1 MAHRHGILTSA
12 SLMVSAPAAQD
23 AIARARGLPSFK
35 VGLHLVLAE
44 GRPVL
49 PPGAVPDLVDSA
61 GAFHTD
67 LFRLGVK
74 IFGSRKVR
82 RQLAAEI
89 EAQFEKYAA
98 TGLALDHLDSHKH
111 LHLHPTVTELVCRI
125 GIRFGLR
132 AVRAP
137 IEPARVLARIDRT
150 GIAAPLLTNPFA
162 ALVRQRLR
170 GRGLLTADH
179 VFGLAWS
186 GAMTESRINALLANL
201 PSAAIT
207 EIYCHPATSDRFNRA
222 TPGYH
227 YAEEYAALLAPSVRQ
242 AVARL
247 GIRLVGYSDL
257 GGRPEGDL
265 HRSIGATMQDSH
277 CA

>member
-12 SLMVSAPAAQD
+12 SLMVAAPAAQD

-35 VGLHLVLAE
+35 VGLHLVLVE

-49 PPGAVPDLVDSA
+49 PPGAVPDLVDNT

-74 IFGSRKVR
+74 IFGSGKVR

-89 EAQFEKYAA
+89 EAQFKTYAA
-98 TGLALDHLDSHKH
+98 TGLALDHVDTHKH
-111 LHLHPTVTELVCRI
+111 VHLHPTVTELVCRI
-125 GIRFGLR
+125 GTRFGLR

-137 IEPARVLARIDRT
+137 IEPARLLARIDRT

-162 ALVRQRLR
+162 ALVRHRLR

-201 PSAAIT
+201 PSAAIS
-207 EIYCHPATSDRFNRA
+207 EIYCHPATSDHFNGA
-222 TPGYH
+222 APGYH

-242 AVARL
+242 TVAKL

-257 GGRPEGDL
+257 GRRPEGDL
-265 HRSIGATMQDSH
+265 HRFIDATRQDSH